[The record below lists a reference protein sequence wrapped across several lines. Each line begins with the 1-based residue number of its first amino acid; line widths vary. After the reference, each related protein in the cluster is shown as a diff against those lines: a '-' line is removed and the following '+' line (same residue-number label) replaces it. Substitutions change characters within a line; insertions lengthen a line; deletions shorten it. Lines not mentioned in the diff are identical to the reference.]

1 MTTPL
6 TIFLLCVLTFA
17 LGLTRASA
25 QNISCSCADTP
36 ENTCQGTVN
45 CPDGCTA
52 VCGAK
57 DTCYLSCRTDLLASP
72 VSLRFVKKD
81 GKFIAKSLSAK
92 VNKDIKFE
100 PYKRREKELYTFE
113 LKKSDI
119 WPILSFLNRRG
130 IVTINN
136 KDFRTFLKMQREVKL
151 GRRLSVRF
159 ESIPASEVI
168 ERLSFLSRFD
178 LRIKSGDRSTPVSL
192 HLDNKTL
199 SEILDEV
206 SKTANVEIVSKGQKR

>member
-1 MTTPL
+1 MRTHL
-6 TIFLLCVLTFA
+6 TLLLSCVFTFT
-17 LGLTRASA
+17 LGLTHISA
-25 QNISCSCADTP
+25 QSISCSCADTP
-36 ENTCQGTVN
+36 ENTCHGTVT

-52 VCGAK
+52 VCGSK

-72 VSLRFVKKD
+72 VTLRFVKKD
-81 GKFIAKSLSAK
+81 GKFIAKTLSAK
-92 VNKDIKFE
+92 VNKEIKFE

-119 WPILSFLNRRG
+119 WPILSFLNKRG
-130 IVTINN
+130 VVTVNN
-136 KDFRTFLKMQREVKL
+136 KDFRIFLKMQREVKM

-159 ESIPASEVI
+159 EGISANEVV
-168 ERLSFLSRFD
+168 EKLSFLTRFD
-178 LRIKSGDRSTPVSL
+178 LRIKSGNGLAPVSL

-206 SKTANVEIVSKGQKR
+206 SRTANVEIVRKGQKK